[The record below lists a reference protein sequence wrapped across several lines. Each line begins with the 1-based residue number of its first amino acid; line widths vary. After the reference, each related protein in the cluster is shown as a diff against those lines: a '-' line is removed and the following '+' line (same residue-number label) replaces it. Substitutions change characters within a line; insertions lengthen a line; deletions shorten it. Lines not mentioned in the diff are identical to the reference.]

1 MADDGLTAAEA
12 AAALK
17 KPVGVWGFN
26 WMSDASVRDR
36 GKAELGLRGRPLY
49 HLGRAGAMGDVPVE
63 VVIAA
68 EAFFPPEVVRAAW
81 VDGRNGVDP
90 MVAALFYSARCSDV
104 FRSTY
109 GDRPGLERFAE
120 LLAKVV
126 DGASGLGA
134 PLFAA
139 WRALPRPDDAAGR
152 VGLLL
157 NALRE
162 HRGSVHAAAVAAM
175 GLGPL
180 EAIMA
185 GAYGESH
192 ARFFGWPEPYPDPE
206 PYRERWAAAEE
217 LTSAAAAAAYDAL
230 SAAERAEL
238 VELVRATLG

>member
-1 MADDGLTAAEA
+1 MADDGLTAAET

-17 KPVGVWGFN
+17 KPVGDWGFAF
-26 WMSDASVRDR
+26 MSDASLRER

-49 HLGRAGAMGDVPVE
+49 HLGRAGAMGDVPVD

-68 EAFFPPEVVRAAW
+68 EAFFPPDVVRAAW
-81 VDGRNGVDP
+81 VDGRGDARPYDV
-90 MVAALFYSARCSDV
+90 ALFYAAGASEL
-104 FRSTY
+104 FRQRY
-109 GDRPGLERFAE
+109 GDRPGLERLAD
-120 LLAKVV
+120 LLARVV

-157 NALRE
+157 NVLRE
-162 HRGSVHAAAVAAM
+162 HRGSVHAAAVAAL

-185 GAYGESH
+185 GVYGEAN
-192 ARFFGWPEPYPDPE
+192 ARFFEWPEPYPDPT
-206 PYRERWAAAEE
+206 PFRERWAAAEE
-217 LTSAAAAAAYDAL
+217 LTSTAAAAAYDTL

-238 VELVRATLG
+238 VELVRGVLG